1 MQKYQVFLVII
12 KNRITNI
19 ARIARITNNLTKV
32 QSYKEVR
39 QRRLLKSLQISSK
52 IAKET
57 RAFLVIQKDM
67 VTNTTRITRITNL
80 RKL

>member
-1 MQKYQVFLVII
+1 ME